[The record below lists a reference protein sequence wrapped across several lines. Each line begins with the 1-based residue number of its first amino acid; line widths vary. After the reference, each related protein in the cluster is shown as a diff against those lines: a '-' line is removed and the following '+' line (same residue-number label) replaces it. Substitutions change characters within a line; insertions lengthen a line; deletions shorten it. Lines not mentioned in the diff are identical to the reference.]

1 MLISIVI
8 PAFNEGKLLRH
19 TVEPIQCA
27 INDNSH
33 RGYSWELIVCDN
45 QSTDKTAEIATELGG
60 RVVFELPLP
69 ISKARNSGASIA
81 NGHWLLFI
89 DADTYPRP
97 ELLAAMLDLIE
108 SSM

>member
-1 MLISIVI
+1 M
-8 PAFNEGKLLRH
+8 
-19 TVEPIQCA
+19 EPIQCA

-69 ISKARNSGASIA
+69 ISKARNSGVSIA

-89 DADTYPRP
+89 DADY
-97 ELLAAMLDLIE
+97 
-108 SSM
+108 SSTP

>member
-1 MLISIVI
+1 MIIRI
-8 PAFNEGKLLRH
+8 EATHGNLLF
-19 TVEPIQCA
+19 TM
-27 INDNSH
+27 
-33 RGYSWELIVCDN
+33 VCDN

-69 ISKARNSGASIA
+69 ISKARNSGVSIA

-108 SSM
+108 SGM

>member
-1 MLISIVI
+1 M
-8 PAFNEGKLLRH
+8 
-19 TVEPIQCA
+19 EPIRCA

-33 RGYSWELIVCDN
+33 RDYSCELIVCDN
-45 QSTDKTAEIATELGG
+45 QSTDETELEGQ
-60 RVVFELPLP
+60 VVFESSLP

-81 NGHWLLFI
+81 NGHWFLFI

-108 SSM
+108 SGM